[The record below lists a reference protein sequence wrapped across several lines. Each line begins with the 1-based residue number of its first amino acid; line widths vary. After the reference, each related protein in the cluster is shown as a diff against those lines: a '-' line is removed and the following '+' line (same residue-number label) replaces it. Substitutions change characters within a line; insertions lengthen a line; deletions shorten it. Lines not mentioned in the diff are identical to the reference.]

1 MNNVFRMPKLHRNS
15 DGMGKILRDLDK
27 LGYFFYNGTRVKLDE
42 KNTKVDGVW
51 VYLAYTPL

>member
-42 KNTKVDGVW
+42 KKHKG
-51 VYLAYTPL
+51 